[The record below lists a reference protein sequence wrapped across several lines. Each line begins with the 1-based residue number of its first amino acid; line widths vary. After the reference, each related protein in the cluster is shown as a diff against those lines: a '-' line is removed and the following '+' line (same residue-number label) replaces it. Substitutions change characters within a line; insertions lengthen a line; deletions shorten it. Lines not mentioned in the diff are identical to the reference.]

1 MRIDSVDTHIVG
13 DTLFVS
19 IATDKG
25 LVGWG
30 QSALWGYP
38 DAVKVAID
46 AVGSRLVGM
55 DPLAR
60 ERIWYEVF
68 RAQPFRGSF
77 VSAAAAA
84 IDIALWDI
92 AGQRFDV
99 PCYVL
104 MGGPVRDRIRL
115 HLVLG
120 SGWLDQGGGTEAL
133 VGEAKEAVGLGF
145 TAIKFDPFLDGPD
158 GFQSRSWS
166 RRVSD
171 AVEVARAVRD
181 AVGWDID
188 IAFELHRKFSAAEA
202 AVLYAELGQLRP
214 YMIEDAL
221 PPDGIDPWGTLP
233 NTAPTST
240 GERLDTIWEFAD
252 LVTASRV
259 SILRPDVGEAGG
271 LSHVLKIAAL
281 AEAHGLQILCHNYVG
296 PLLTLATA
304 QLYAS
309 VQNVAT
315 MEYTLLDERPP
326 RNGVLGRQAIRE
338 GGSLRL
344 PDGIGL
350 GYATIDPTVLG
361 EFTRWRPQPTPISPD
376 GGLYLR

>member
-1 MRIDSVDTHIVG
+1 MRIESVDTHLLG
-13 DTLFVS
+13 DTVLVS
-19 IATDKG
+19 ITTDDG

-38 DAVKVAID
+38 DAVQVAVD
-46 AVGSRLVGM
+46 AVGGRLVGM

-60 ERIWYEVF
+60 ERIWYEVY

-92 AGQRFDV
+92 AGRHFEV

-104 MGGPVRDRIRL
+104 MGGPVRERIRL

-120 SGWLDQGGGTEAL
+120 SGWLDKGGGTEAL
-133 VGEAKEAVGLGF
+133 VVEAREAVAMGF

-158 GFQSRSWS
+158 GFQSRSWG
-166 RRVSD
+166 RRVLD
-171 AVEVARAVRD
+171 AVKTAGAVRE

-188 IAFELHRKFSAAEA
+188 IALELHRKFAAAEA
-202 AVLYAELGQLRP
+202 AVLYAQLGEIRP

-221 PPDGIDPWGTLP
+221 PPDGIAPWATLP
-233 NTAPTST
+233 RTTPTGT

-252 LVTASRV
+252 LVATGGV

-271 LSHVLKIAAL
+271 ISHVLKIAAL
-281 AEAHGLQILCHNYVG
+281 AEANGLQILCHNYVG

-304 QLYAS
+304 HIYAS
-309 VQNVAT
+309 VQNVST

-326 RNGVLGRQAIRE
+326 RTGLLGSQAIRE
-338 GGSLRL
+338 GGYLRL
-344 PDGIGL
+344 PEGTGL
-350 GYATIDPTVLG
+350 GYGTIDPTTLG
-361 EFTRWRPQPTPISPD
+361 EFKRWRPQPTPISPD

>member
-1 MRIDSVDTHIVG
+1 MG
-13 DTLFVS
+13 DTLLVS

-38 DAVKVAID
+38 DAVKVAVD
-46 AVGSRLVGM
+46 AVGGRLVGM
-55 DPLAR
+55 DALAR

-84 IDIALWDI
+84 IDIALWDL

-104 MGGPVRDRIRL
+104 MGGPVRERIRL

-120 SGWLDQGGGTEAL
+120 SGWLDQGGGTDAL
-133 VGEAKEAVGLGF
+133 VAEAKRAVALGF
-145 TAIKFDPFLDGPD
+145 TAIKLDPFLDGPD
-158 GFQSRSWS
+158 GFQSRTWS

-171 AVEVARAVRD
+171 AVQTAKAVRE
-181 AVGWDID
+181 AVGWDVD
-188 IAFELHRKFSAAEA
+188 IAFELHRKFAAAEA
-202 AVLYAELGQLRP
+202 AVLYSELADLRP

-221 PPDGIDPWGTLP
+221 PPDGIAPWASLP
-233 NTAPTST
+233 RTSPTGT

-252 LVTASRV
+252 LVTAGGV
-259 SILRPDVGEAGG
+259 GILRPDIGEAGG

-304 QLYAS
+304 HLYSS

-315 MEYTLLDERPP
+315 MEYTLLDEAPP
-326 RNGVLGRQAIRE
+326 RNQLLGRQAIRE
-338 GGSLRL
+338 GGYLRL

-350 GYATIDPTVLG
+350 GYATIDPKTLG
-361 EFTRWRPQPTPISPD
+361 EFNRWRPQPTPISPD